1 VLTLS
6 KSISFVRA
14 RIDEIAYNQDD
25 MILAALDDRNL
36 DTTIEQL
43 LPESAEVVFR
53 SVPVQMLE
61 PEVEFDSSTAT
72 PGDYTQSGVNSI
84 NHITGE
90 NHVDVELDGG
100 AKLLRLVYFSAA
112 DSPIVVTSAV
122 PFNSPLARQQSNPY
136 VRGTYDAPVLVQR
149 NLANG
154 GVRLYYFGTEDAAI
168 SFGYI
173 RKSVYRTD
181 EQLNKYIFCPR
192 ELENNVLN
200 ILTGKILETYGDNR
214 SELFYKKASIV

>member
-1 VLTLS
+1 MLTLS

-43 LPESAEVVFR
+43 LPEAAEVVFL
-53 SVPVQMLE
+53 SVPVQTLE
-61 PEVEFDSSTAT
+61 PEVEFDSATAT
-72 PGDYTQSGVNSI
+72 VDDYARGVNGV
-84 NHITGE
+84 NYAPGK
-90 NHVDVELDGG
+90 NHVDVDLDGI
-100 AKLLRLVYFSAA
+100 AKFLRLVYFSAA
-112 DSPIVVTSAV
+112 DSPIVVTVTV
-122 PFNSPLARQQSNPY
+122 PFNSPIARQQSNPY

-149 NLANG
+149 NLADG
-154 GVRLYYFGTEDAAI
+154 GVRLSYFGTEDAPI

-173 RKSVYRTD
+173 SKPTYKTG
-181 EQLNKYIFCPR
+181 EQAGKYIFCPR
-192 ELENNVLN
+192 AVESNVLN

-214 SELFYKKASIV
+214 SEMFYKKASII